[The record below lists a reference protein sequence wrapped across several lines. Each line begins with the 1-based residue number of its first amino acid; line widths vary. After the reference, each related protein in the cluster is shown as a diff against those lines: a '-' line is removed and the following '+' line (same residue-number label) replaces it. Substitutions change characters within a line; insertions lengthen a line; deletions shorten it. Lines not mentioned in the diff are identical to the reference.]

1 VEPERATLIV
11 VCAEDAAQ
19 PLVEALRTRG
29 VAAQASGRRNL
40 DGAAIASWMVVAG
53 VALKMAPDILRALG
67 ELVKQFRVARV
78 EVNLETR
85 SLVIDNPRAVNVDEM
100 VRRFEAAAEELTGDE
115 SAAGESVAGDEQS
128 ADLRPDA

>member
-1 VEPERATLIV
+1 MEPERATLIV